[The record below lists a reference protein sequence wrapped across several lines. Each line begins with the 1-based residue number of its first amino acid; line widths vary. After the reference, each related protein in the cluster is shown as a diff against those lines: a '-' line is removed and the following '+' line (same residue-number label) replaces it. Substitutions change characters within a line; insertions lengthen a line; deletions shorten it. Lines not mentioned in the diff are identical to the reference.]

1 MTIRLSVFLLALL
14 ALPAAAAP
22 PSSAVKSLHQLF
34 DAEWER
40 SLRESPE
47 TASYF
52 GDKRFSDRW
61 TDWSESAIEQR
72 AKGDRAV
79 LKKLATIKR
88 SALPAPEQLNYDL
101 FKRRYENAVA
111 LQRFREFL
119 MPVSPINWSG
129 FGYATALPRLMSFS
143 TAKDYEDWIQ
153 RLLGFGK
160 LVDQNI
166 ALMRKGMLEGRVP
179 PRVSLQR
186 MTEQVRDYAPR
197 LAEDNPLY
205 APFKSFPDSIP
216 AAAREQYQVQGAA
229 AIREMVNPA
238 WRRFGD
244 FLEKEY
250 LPACSDSV
258 AAESLP
264 DGEAYYAL
272 RVRDY
277 TTTNLT
283 ADQIHDIGL
292 AEVARIRAGM
302 EGIMAQVK
310 FRGDLQDFFKF
321 LRTDKRFFFKTG
333 EELLDGYRI
342 LAKRIDPELVK
353 LFGRIPR
360 APYGVMAIPDADA
373 PNTTTAYYQQP
384 AEDGSRAGYFYAN
397 LYKPETRPKW
407 EMEALT
413 AHEAVPG
420 HHFQIALAQE
430 LGELPKFRRISDYT
444 AFVEGWGL
452 YSESLGGELGLYTD
466 PYSKFGQ
473 LTYEMWRAVRL
484 VVDTGIHHKGWTR
497 DKAIEFFSENAA
509 KTENDIAVEVDR
521 YISWP
526 GQALAYK
533 IGELKIK
540 ELRARAESAL
550 GDKFDVRGF
559 HDVVLGSGAIPLDM
573 LEGIVNQWI
582 EARAPEK
589 TGTVPGS
596 SHRKRSPKKDG

>member
-1 MTIRLSVFLLALL
+1 MIRLAFLLLPLL
-14 ALPAAAAP
+14 ALPAVAAP
-22 PSSAVKSLHQLF
+22 QKPPVTALHRLF

-40 SLRESPE
+40 SLSESPE

-52 GDKRFSDRW
+52 GDQRYNDRW
-61 TDWSESAIEQR
+61 TDWSEAAVEQR
-72 AKGDRAV
+72 AQGDRAV

-88 SALPAPEQLNYDL
+88 SALPASEQLNYDL

-111 LQRFREFL
+111 FQRFREFL

-129 FGYATALPRLMSFS
+129 FGYATALPRLMRFS

-166 ALMRKGMLEGRVP
+166 SLMRKGIQEGRVP

-186 MTEQVRDYAPR
+186 ITEQVRDYAPR

-205 APFKSFPDSIP
+205 APFKHFPEGIP
-216 AAAREQYQVQGAA
+216 EGTREEFQVQGAA

-238 WRRFGD
+238 WRRFGE

-250 LPACSDSV
+250 LPACSDSI
-258 AAESLP
+258 AAENLP

-272 RVRDY
+272 RVRDN
-277 TTTNLT
+277 TTTDLT
-283 ADQIHDIGL
+283 PDQIHDIGL
-292 AEVARIRAGM
+292 SEVARIRAEM
-302 EGIMAQVK
+302 EMVMAQVK
-310 FRGDLQDFFKF
+310 FRGDLQAFFRF
-321 LRTDKRFFFKTG
+321 LRTDKRFFYKTG
-333 EELLDGYRI
+333 EELLDGYRS

-360 APYGVMAIPDADA
+360 TPYGVVPIPQSDA

-413 AHEAVPG
+413 VHEAVPG

-430 LGELPKFRRISDYT
+430 LGELPKFRRVGEYT

-497 DKAIEFFSENAA
+497 EQAIHFFSENAA

-540 ELRARAESAL
+540 ELRRRAESAL
-550 GDKFDVRGF
+550 GDKFDVRSF
-559 HDVVLGSGAIPLDM
+559 HDVVLGSGAIPLDV
-573 LEGIVNQWI
+573 LESNVDRWI
-582 EARAPEK
+582 ARQSRK
-589 TGTVPGS
+589 PG
-596 SHRKRSPKKDG
+596 

>member
-1 MTIRLSVFLLALL
+1 MIRLAFLLLPLL
-14 ALPAAAAP
+14 ALPAVAAP
-22 PSSAVKSLHQLF
+22 QKPPVTALHRLF

-40 SLRESPE
+40 SLSESPE
-47 TASYF
+47 TASYL
-52 GDKRFSDRW
+52 GDQRYNDRW
-61 TDWSESAIEQR
+61 TDWSEAAVEQR
-72 AKGDRAV
+72 AQGDRAV
-79 LKKLATIKR
+79 LKKLATIQR
-88 SALPAPEQLNYDL
+88 SALPASEQLNYDL

-111 LQRFREFL
+111 FQRFREFL

-129 FGYATALPRLMSFS
+129 FGYATALPRLMRFS

-166 ALMRKGMLEGRVP
+166 SLMRKGIQEGRVP

-186 MTEQVRDYAPR
+186 MTEQVRGYAPR

-205 APFKSFPDSIP
+205 APFKHFPEGIP
-216 AAAREQYQVQGAA
+216 EGTREEYQVQGAA

-238 WRRFGD
+238 WRRFGE

-250 LPACSDSV
+250 LPACSDSI
-258 AAESLP
+258 AAENLP

-272 RVRDY
+272 RVRDN
-277 TTTNLT
+277 TTTDLT
-283 ADQIHDIGL
+283 PDQIHDIGL
-292 AEVARIRAGM
+292 SEVARIRAEM
-302 EGIMAQVK
+302 EMVMAQVK
-310 FRGDLQDFFKF
+310 FRGDLQAFFRF
-321 LRTDKRFFFKTG
+321 LRTDKRFFYKTG
-333 EELLDGYRI
+333 EELLDGYRS

-360 APYGVMAIPDADA
+360 TPYGVVPIPQSDA

-413 AHEAVPG
+413 VHEAVPG

-430 LGELPKFRRISDYT
+430 LGELPKFRRVGEYT

-497 DKAIEFFSENAA
+497 EQAINFFSENAA

-540 ELRARAESAL
+540 ALRRRAESAL
-550 GDKFDVRGF
+550 GDKFDVRSF
-559 HDVVLGSGAIPLDM
+559 HDVVLGSGAIPLDV
-573 LEGIVNQWI
+573 LESNVDRWI
-582 EARAPEK
+582 ARQSRK
-589 TGTVPGS
+589 PG
-596 SHRKRSPKKDG
+596 

>member
-1 MTIRLSVFLLALL
+1 MIRLAFLLLPLL
-14 ALPAAAAP
+14 ALPAVAAP
-22 PSSAVKSLHQLF
+22 QKPPVTALHRLF

-40 SLRESPE
+40 SLSESPE
-47 TASYF
+47 TASYL
-52 GDKRFSDRW
+52 GDQRYNDRW
-61 TDWSESAIEQR
+61 TDWSEAAVEQR
-72 AKGDRAV
+72 AQGDRAV
-79 LKKLATIKR
+79 LKKLATIQR
-88 SALPAPEQLNYDL
+88 SALPASEQLNYDL

-111 LQRFREFL
+111 FQRFREFL

-129 FGYATALPRLMSFS
+129 FGYATALPRLMRFS

-166 ALMRKGMLEGRVP
+166 SLMRKGIQEGRVP

-186 MTEQVRDYAPR
+186 MTEQVRGYAPR

-205 APFKSFPDSIP
+205 APFKHFPEGIP
-216 AAAREQYQVQGAA
+216 EGTREEYQVQGAA

-238 WRRFGD
+238 WRRFGE

-250 LPACSDSV
+250 LPACSDSI
-258 AAESLP
+258 AAENLP

-272 RVRDY
+272 RVRDN
-277 TTTNLT
+277 TTTDLT
-283 ADQIHDIGL
+283 PDQIHDIGL
-292 AEVARIRAGM
+292 SEVARIRAEM
-302 EGIMAQVK
+302 EMVMAQVK
-310 FRGDLQDFFKF
+310 FRGDLQAFFRF
-321 LRTDKRFFFKTG
+321 LRTDKRFFYKTG
-333 EELLDGYRI
+333 EELLDGYRS

-360 APYGVMAIPDADA
+360 TPYGVVPIPQSDA

-413 AHEAVPG
+413 VHEAVPG

-430 LGELPKFRRISDYT
+430 LGELPKFRRVGEYT

-497 DKAIEFFSENAA
+497 EQAINFFSENAA

-540 ELRARAESAL
+540 ELRRRAESAL
-550 GDKFDVRGF
+550 GDKFDVRSF
-559 HDVVLGSGAIPLDM
+559 HDVVLGSGAIPLDV
-573 LEGIVNQWI
+573 LESNVDRWI
-582 EARAPEK
+582 ARQSRK
-589 TGTVPGS
+589 PG
-596 SHRKRSPKKDG
+596 